1 MHKIRIY
8 ILFTLISAIFMAD
21 FFDHAFRKT
30 GHKWLKNSESSS
42 INKDSSKILKRV
54 GLAMG
59 EEDSEDSQPMEQHK
73 LLRRTGLQE
82 DQDAVET
89 VKSVRLKSI
98 DQTFSLT
105 VGILSSYD

>member
-21 FFDHAFRKT
+21 FFDHAFRKN

-105 VGILSSYD
+105 VRKLSSYD